1 MNIYITYLES
11 SVTEG
16 GMSRNKG
23 FYDYFFSQ
31 QTTKIVNINRKNKL
45 IRVLYSVWLILLLPF
60 NKNKRVFIH
69 QNALVYM
76 FTAALLSCSLGEF
89 LLRKFFEKLSSRNL
103 VIIEINDLMIE
114 QAVDL
119 GFAEIPYA
127 RGFYNVIF
135 SCHQLQFIFA
145 SHYMRDYAVSK
156 YGILCANTEVIING
170 GSNLTKFN
178 NDPKLE
184 DVLRYLENDT
194 RLKFVYAGS
203 VAENRQVSESIE
215 VFIKNPNCIL
225 LIMGPGGDWLKKLN
239 LPENIRYIGSF
250 ENDLAVQIASH
261 CDVGIVPYDESKFY
275 YNLCYP
281 TKASFYI
288 CAGIPFL
295 STPLIELRNV
305 YEELGICFFYSIHG
319 WSECISSL
327 SRADIIKMKKEII
340 TKDYVTKFS
349 WNYLINAAMKNYS
362 DK

>member
-23 FYDYFFSQ
+23 FYDYFLSQ

-45 IRVLYSVWLILLLPF
+45 MRVLYCIWLILLLPF
-60 NKNKRVFIH
+60 NKNKKIFIH
-69 QNALVYM
+69 QNAIVYM
-76 FTAALLSCSLGEF
+76 FTAALLSCNLGEI
-89 LLRKFFEKLSSRNL
+89 LLRKFIGNLSSRNL
-103 VIIEINDLMIE
+103 VIVEINDLMIE
-114 QAVDL
+114 QAIDL
-119 GFAEIPYA
+119 GFSEVAYA
-127 RGFYNVIF
+127 KGFYESIF
-135 SCHQLQFIFA
+135 SCQQLRFIFA

-156 YGILCANTEVIING
+156 YGIICANTEVVING
-170 GSNLTKFN
+170 GSSLTKHN
-178 NDPKLE
+178 NYPELE
-184 DVLRYLENDT
+184 EAIRPFEDDV
-194 RLKFVYAGS
+194 RLKFIYAGS
-203 VAENRQVSESIE
+203 VAQNRQISESIE
-215 VFIKNPNCIL
+215 IFIKNPNCIL
-225 LIMGPGGDWLKKLN
+225 LIMGPGGAWLRQLE

-250 ENDLAVQIASH
+250 ENDLAVEIASH
-261 CDVGIVPYDESKFY
+261 CDIGIVPYDESKFY

-305 YEELGICFFYSIHG
+305 YEKLGICVFYSIHEWAEYIG
-319 WSECISSL
+319 SLSSL
-327 SRADIIKMKKEII
+327 DIVKMKNEII

-349 WNYLINAAMKNYS
+349 WNYLISAAMTIYL